1 MSAYRPSVAPRL
13 TVVSNELPV
22 PPYAADIKAN
32 GYRPEVDWQRIKASK
47 TWRLCQPEQRNN
59 LLRLWMECWNEVP
72 AGSWEDDDEI
82 IAAAIDMPIR
92 LFQAHRDQL
101 MRGWYLAADGRLY
114 HPVIAEMVMAM
125 VEKRRDIAKRV
136 RDHRERRKSSSQSA
150 PKPEL
155 SPVSNDGVTRYQPVS
170 NAQEQ
175 EQEQEQE
182 ELKLPRSA
190 NALVESALGGHDLE
204 PEKPGGAT
212 DPPPDAAKPVVL
224 ASVAV
229 RSVFDY
235 WREVMEH
242 PNAVLDN
249 KRSRAI
255 AGRLKHGYS
264 VEQLKRAVDG
274 CRASPWHQGQND
286 RHQVYDDIELI
297 CRDAKRVE
305 AFLTKAEVVSQHQ
318 RDEQRELDAWL
329 NEGACIEGE
338 FRHVQA

>member
-1 MSAYRPSVAPRL
+1 M
-13 TVVSNELPV
+13 VSNELPA

-47 TWRLCQPEQRNN
+47 TWRLCPPEQRNN

-101 MRGWYLAADGRLY
+101 MRGWYLADDGRLY
-114 HPVIAEMVMAM
+114 HSVVAEMVVAM
-125 VEKRRDIAKRV
+125 VDKRRDIAKRV
-136 RDHRERRKSSSQSA
+136 RDHRERQKQHGQTEAKTA
-150 PKPEL
+150 PY
-155 SPVSNDGVTRYQPVS
+155 PVSNEGVTRYQPVS

-182 ELKLPRSA
+182 ELKLLGSA
-190 NALVESALGGHDLE
+190 NALVEPALGGPDLG
-204 PEKPGGAT
+204 PEKTGGAL
-212 DPPPDAAKPVVL
+212 DAHPPPAAKPVVL
-224 ASVAV
+224 ASAAV
-229 RSVFDY
+229 RTVFDY
-235 WREVMEH
+235 WREVMGH

-286 RHQVYDDIELI
+286 RKLVYDDIELI

-305 AFLTKAEVVSQHQ
+305 AFLTKAEGQTQ
-318 RDEQRELDAWL
+318 QQADEQRELDAWL

-338 FRHVQA
+338 YRHVQA